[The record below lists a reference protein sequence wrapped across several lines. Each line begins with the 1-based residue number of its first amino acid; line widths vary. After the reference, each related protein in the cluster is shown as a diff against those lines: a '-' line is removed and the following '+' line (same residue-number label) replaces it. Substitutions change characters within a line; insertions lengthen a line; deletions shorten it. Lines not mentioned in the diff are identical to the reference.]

1 MPCGHEKF
9 NQINDLVALFGVD
22 LELKT
27 PSK

>member
-1 MPCGHEKF
+1 MAETLEKF
-9 NQINDLVALFGVD
+9 NQINDLVASFAVI

>member
-1 MPCGHEKF
+1 MVETLEKF
-9 NQINDLVALFGVD
+9 NQINDLVALSAVV

>member
-1 MPCGHEKF
+1 MVETLEKF
-9 NQINDLVALFGVD
+9 NQINDLVALFAVI